1 MARPQHLAPLEL
13 AKSALALLQDGSDSE
28 DEILALSLVT
38 SAVAL
43 HLLKQPKYGT
53 KRRRIAVQD
62 EPDVDYNRYSR
73 SSTPERAMVAQRIPN
88 HHRPEVR
95 RRPAVVNSPI
105 EDKLEDSAD
114 VGDFKIDVHSM
125 PLTSADQLNDTDT
138 TADIKDGLQDIS
150 QDSEK
155 KRRKQW
161 SQFEDERRRVLLGLK
176 PTDSIDLFCAEPKI
190 TDYMSLFL
198 DFLKLDI
205 STFNLLLTIIK
216 KDIDHQTTC
225 MRMTVASEQR
235 LAIILRYLATGETY
249 KTMERNIKISRSF
262 LCVNLPQLCKALWTN
277 LQEKY
282 LRLPLCES
290 EWASKAEEFET
301 QWHFPLCLG
310 VLTRRHFKFKSPRTV
325 NLLALVD
332 ANSKFLHVAI
342 EKEEESV
349 YLAQDTAPP
358 AQSIGNNRVLPYV
371 FISENGFDLDDHIL
385 TPFVYTDT
393 IARRDFNNRLKATA
407 QVADLAFRLLVKRFK
422 ILSSQLS
429 ISQSNVEDVIKACCI
444 LHNFLIEHNS
454 DLYSTQANEE
464 FTEIGPE
471 VIALGGVTHYNESAE
486 AMREEFADYF
496 ANEGNVPTFDVR
508 MLEEDIGASSSNV
521 VVDVM
526 SL

>member
-1 MARPQHLAPLEL
+1 MSHKNLAPLEL
-13 AKSALALLQDGSDSE
+13 AKSALALLQEGSDSE

-53 KRRRIAVQD
+53 KIRRIAVQD
-62 EPDVDYNRYSR
+62 ELDDDFNSYSKSPSPDR
-73 SSTPERAMVAQRIPN
+73 SMTVRRLPN
-88 HHRPEVR
+88 IRPEMR
-95 RRPAVVNSPI
+95 RQIVMNSPPAPIEEKI
-105 EDKLEDSAD
+105 EDSGDAD
-114 VGDFKIDVHSM
+114 DEDFKIELHSTPM
-125 PLTSADQLNDTDT
+125 NGEQFNDTETNGDV
-138 TADIKDGLQDIS
+138 KDGI
-150 QDSEK
+150 QDSDK

-176 PTDSIDLFCAEPKI
+176 PTDSLDLFCAEPKI

-205 STFNLLLTIIK
+205 NTFNLLLSLIK

-235 LAIILRYLATGETY
+235 LAIILRYLAAGETY
-249 KTMERNIKISRSF
+249 ITMERNIKVSRSF
-262 LCVNLPQLCKALWTN
+262 LCVNLPQLSKALWTN

-282 LRLPLCES
+282 LKLPSCEA
-290 EWASKAEEFET
+290 EWANKAEEFDN

-310 VLTRRHFKFKSPRTV
+310 VLTRRHFKFKSPRTA

-358 AQSIGNNRVLPYV
+358 PQSIGNNRVLPYV

-393 IARRDFNNRLKATA
+393 IARRDFNNRLKAAA
-407 QVADLAFRLLVKRFK
+407 QVADHAFRLLVKRFK

-429 ISQSNVEDVIKACCI
+429 ISQPNLEDVIKACCI

-454 DLYSTQANEE
+454 DLYAAQPDEE
-464 FTEIGPE
+464 YTEAGPE
-471 VIALGGVTHYNESAE
+471 VIALGGVTHYNENAE

-508 MLEEDIGASSSNV
+508 MLDDDIGASSSNV